1 MAIKKREQKNKG
13 GAPKG
18 NKNAGTVNHGG
29 GPASL
34 FKPQYVDKLIA
45 FFDIEPIKQEVY
57 ETTKEWYKGGKG
69 DNDID
74 GIKKISQK
82 IRYVPNRL
90 PTLFRFSRLIG
101 VSYVTVNNW
110 YKQGKETITEDVP
123 EKGQLKHP
131 ELEAYSE
138 AYDAA
143 KEMQKE
149 FLITLGLSGATPP
162 TSYVFTAKNITDM
175 RDRIENDLTTK
186 GDKLGVVYLPAKAP
200 RPTEETR

>member
-1 MAIKKREQKNKG
+1 MKQSKQTKKNKKG
-13 GAPKG
+13 GQKG
-18 NKNAGTVNHGG
+18 NKNAVGNAGG
-29 GPASL
+29 RPSVYQDS
-34 FKPQYVDKLIA
+34 FVDALIA

-90 PTLFRFSRLIG
+90 PTLFRFARSIG
-101 VSYVTVNNW
+101 VSYVTVNDW
-110 YKQGKETITEDVP
+110 YKKGRGTFTEKEATKPNPADPKFEDF
-123 EKGQLKHP
+123 
-131 ELEAYSE
+131 AD

-149 FLITLGLSGATPP
+149 FLIILGLSGATPP
-162 TSYVFTAKNITDM
+162 SSYIFTAKNLTDM
-175 RDRIENDLTTK
+175 KDKIENDLTSK
-186 GDKLGVVYLPAKAP
+186 GEKLGVVMLPPKVP
-200 RPTEETR
+200 LPDEQ